1 MHSQTFFL
9 FFFSLFY
16 DGGAKTISLLIP
28 QPKIKDRGDGD
39 LFHIITLIGSSNIV
53 CNKVGF
59 RKSINYSPINKGIR
73 DSFNLT
79 NNIYNKPMRDF
90 GRVGQCLQGLL
101 HKLHVWYPI
110 LLPFQLLGK
119 QPWFL
124 PIVGSASFF
133 FDNSCIKVYFHKN
146 GEKEIP

>member
-28 QPKIKDRGDGD
+28 QPKIKYRGDGD

-73 DSFNLT
+73 DSFNLS

-119 QPWFL
+119 QGRNYSLTGGAMAPLDFGGKNFL
-124 PIVGSASFF
+124 
-133 FDNSCIKVYFHKN
+133 
-146 GEKEIP
+146 